1 MASKGLRPLPKR
13 RGSVLV
19 NGGDR
24 SGRVELPLA
33 RAAAVSTGL
42 SILTLRLRTVHVRR
56 SPEIAVGQGG
66 GVLVI
71 GVRLKARARGRVRR
85 TPLGSRFERCVSIGP
100 LGLGSGSGLALG
112 LKVEPRVCRPGRR
125 AAHTWFACACTY
137 GLTTRTRRALCRP
150 WSRPPAYRQSRRSP
164 SRRTRRR
171 KRGPP
176 RRRRR
181 TLAKAPDDT
190 PHQRAAS
197 MAAAAAATTAAGSAV
212 ARAAAVA
219 AEAAAAAPHP
229 EGVAAGTVWEG
240 ASTAHTHTGGGVRSR
255 SA

>member
-1 MASKGLRPLPKR
+1 M
-13 RGSVLV
+13 
-19 NGGDR
+19 
-24 SGRVELPLA
+24 
-33 RAAAVSTGL
+33 

-56 SPEIAVGQGG
+56 SPKIAVGQGG

-71 GVRLKARARGRVRR
+71 GVRLKVKARGKVRR
-85 TPLGSRFERCVSIGP
+85 TPLGSRFEPCVSTGP

-125 AAHTWFACACTY
+125 TAHTWFACACTY
-137 GLTTRTRRALCRP
+137 GLPTRTRRALCRP

-212 ARAAAVA
+212 AGRRRWRRRRRRRRRTRRVWRRGRSGRWRVRLARTQAAVGA
-219 AEAAAAAPHP
+219 
-229 EGVAAGTVWEG
+229 VDRRDIAAGCRRPVLALG
-240 ASTAHTHTGGGVRSR
+240 LRPVHVRR
-255 SA
+255 SPGWG